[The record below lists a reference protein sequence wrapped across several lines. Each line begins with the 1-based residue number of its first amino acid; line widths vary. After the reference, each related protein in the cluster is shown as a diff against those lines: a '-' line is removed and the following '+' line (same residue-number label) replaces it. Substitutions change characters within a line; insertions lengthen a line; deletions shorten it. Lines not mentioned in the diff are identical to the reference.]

1 MIIKVV
7 CLMMNA
13 RVCVVSK
20 LQRPCLTCRR
30 LFIPTKEV
38 PSYCVEHIPPK
49 KKYKDTRNKGRRP
62 YDDAEYRRNRKLI
75 RKQQRYCVWC
85 GSAGTSN
92 NKLQVDHIVPVSKGG
107 SHHLSN
113 LRILCQ
119 MCHKTR
125 QGVAH
130 R

>member
-1 MIIKVV
+1 
-7 CLMMNA
+7 MMN
-13 RVCVVSK
+13 VTECVVSK
-20 LQRPCLTCRR
+20 YQRPCLTCRR
-30 LFIPTKEV
+30 LFTPSKSNT
-38 PSYCVEHIPPK
+38 SYCEPHKPK
-49 KKYKDTRNKGRRP
+49 QVYKKNYKKGRRA
-62 YDDAEYRRNRKLI
+62 YDDTEYRRNRKLI
-75 RKQQRYCVWC
+75 RSQQRYCVWC
-85 GSAGTSN
+85 QTAGTST

-107 SHHLSN
+107 SHHISN

>member
-1 MIIKVV
+1 
-7 CLMMNA
+7 MNNL
-13 RVCVVSK
+13 
-20 LQRPCLTCRR
+20 LQRPCLKCRR
-30 LFIPTKEV
+30 LFV
-38 PSYCVEHIPPK
+38 PDKQERSHCAEHIPPK

-92 NKLQVDHIVPVSKGG
+92 NKLQVDHILPVSKNG
-107 SHHLSN
+107 SHDLSN